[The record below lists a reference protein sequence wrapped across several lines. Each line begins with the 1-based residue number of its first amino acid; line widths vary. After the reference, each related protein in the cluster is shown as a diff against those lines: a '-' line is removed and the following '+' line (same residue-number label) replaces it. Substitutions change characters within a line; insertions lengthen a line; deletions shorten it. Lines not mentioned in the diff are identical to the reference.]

1 MFGRKKDK
9 AQFSASRFCL
19 KASELPFFELYRSSE
34 FVVAISKLSWRRTWA
49 SSGPIRNDGL
59 EAWGLLHMTGQQLGN
74 PVLPVELTIG
84 AEAGLDDQ
92 LLKDLSDIDRP
103 GEIVGTARP
112 YLATESGPYV
122 LSLSVRDTDSR
133 ISEAL
138 VAALERRVAIGSP
151 YLHMHCRRQTNPRA
165 TTSDPRLRREQ
176 HEADK
181 LHLNKVD
188 AGESDFDLI
197 TFEEVYFD
205 DVLISS
211 APAWSW
217 SWHADD
223 SGSPF
228 EKPAY
233 NDRQTAEWRRHW
245 GPRS

>member
-1 MFGRKKDK
+1 MFGRKKVK

-19 KASELPFFELYRSSE
+19 KASELPFSELYRSSE

-49 SSGPIRNDGL
+49 SRGSIRNDGL
-59 EAWGLLHMTGQQLGN
+59 EAWGLLHTTGLPGY
-74 PVLPVELTIG
+74 PVLPVEVTIG

-92 LLKDLSDIDRP
+92 LLKDIFGIDRP

-138 VAALERRVAIGSP
+138 VAALERRVAFGSP
-151 YLHMHCRRQTNPRA
+151 YLHMHCRKERNPKA
-165 TTSDPRLRREQ
+165 ATSDTRLLRERY
-176 HEADK
+176 EADK
-181 LHLNKVD
+181 LHLTKVD
-188 AGESDFDLI
+188 AGESDLDLI
-197 TFEEVYFD
+197 AFEEVWFD

-223 SGSPF
+223 AGFPL

-233 NDRQTAEWRRHW
+233 RDRQTAEWRRRW
-245 GPRS
+245 GPRG